1 MPDNVPITAGV
12 GTDIA
17 TDQLLTGE
25 HVQLLKLVDGTAN
38 SSTRIEAGG
47 GAEANAIRVTIANN
61 STGLV
66 SVDDNGATL
75 SVDDGGGSLTVDG
88 TVSVTDG
95 GGSLTVD
102 GAVTVSDGGGTIS
115 VDGTVTANLAAGT
128 NNIGD
133 VDVLTVPAPLN
144 VVGGGTEAAALRVT
158 IANNSTGVVSVDDN
172 GGSLTVDG
180 SVTVADGGGSLT
192 VDNGGTFAVQESGA
206 ALTALQLIDNC
217 IAGSEAQV
225 DIVASLPAGNNNIGD
240 VDILTVPAPLNVTGG
255 GTEASALRV
264 TLAND
269 STGVVSVDDNG
280 STISVDD
287 GGSSLTIDGTVTAV
301 GAAAH
306 DDAVSGNPVQL
317 AGEARSSERSA
328 VANADV
334 ARLVTDLAGKLIALP
349 YANPEN
355 FVRGATSDITD
366 TTDTQVIAAGG
377 AGVKL
382 YITQILVTNGDA
394 DTGTFVNIKDGSG
407 GTTLYTGYAASGGG
421 GFSVTLPVPIV
432 TTANTGLYAGCATT
446 GATVR
451 VSASGYKGA

>member
-25 HVQLLKLVDGTAN
+25 HVQLLKLVDGAAN
-38 SSTRIEAGG
+38 SSTRIESGG
-47 GAEANAIRVTIANN
+47 GVEANALRVTIANN

-66 SVDDNGATL
+66 SVDDNGGSL
-75 SVDDGGGSLTVDG
+75 SVDDNGGSLSIDDGGGTITVDG
-88 TVSVTDG
+88 TVTVTDGGGTITVDGTVAVTDG
-95 GGSLTVD
+95 GGSLT
-102 GAVTVSDGGGTIS
+102 

-133 VDVLTVPAPLN
+133 VDILTVPAPLN

-158 IANNSTGVVSVDDN
+158 IANNSTGVLSVDDN
-172 GGSLTVDG
+172 GGALTVDG
-180 SVTVADGGGSLT
+180 TVTANLAA
-192 VDNGGTFAVQESGA
+192 GT
-206 ALTALQLIDNC
+206 
-217 IAGSEAQV
+217 
-225 DIVASLPAGNNNIGD
+225 NNIGD
-240 VDILTVPAPLNVTGG
+240 VDVLSVPAPLNLTGG
-255 GTEASALRV
+255 GAEASALRV
-264 TLAND
+264 TIAND
-269 STGVVSVDDNG
+269 STGVLSVDDNG
-280 STISVDD
+280 
-287 GGSSLTIDGTVTAV
+287 GALTVDGTVTAV

-306 DDAVSGNPVQL
+306 DDAVSGNPVQIS
-317 AGEARSSERSA
+317 GEARNSERTA
-328 VANADV
+328 VASGDV
-334 ARLVTDLAGKLIALP
+334 SRLVTDLVGKLIALP

-355 FVRGATSDITD
+355 FVKGATSDITD
-366 TTDTQVIAAGG
+366 TTDTQVIAAQG
-377 AGVKL
+377 AGVKI
-382 YITQILVTNGDA
+382 YVTHILVTNGDA

-407 GTTLYTGYAASGGG
+407 GTTIYTGYAASGGG